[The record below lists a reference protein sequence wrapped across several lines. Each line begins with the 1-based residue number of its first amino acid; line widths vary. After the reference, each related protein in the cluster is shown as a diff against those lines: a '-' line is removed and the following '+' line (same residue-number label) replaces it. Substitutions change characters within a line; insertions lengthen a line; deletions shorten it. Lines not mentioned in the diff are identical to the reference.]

1 MLLIVAATALVAG
14 LVVPGVHTRVPGVHT
29 RVPGVR
35 MTVDTTPEECLADAP
50 SSGAASACGIE
61 DPAGMLQ
68 RYLQLLTV
76 LAGEPMAD
84 RAVEALVSF
93 AEESVQPLVLDQTK
107 LDQLQGDWQ
116 LVWQQNAK
124 TATRSQKALSPL
136 PQFSNFIEDEK
147 GRAVFRN
154 LVSVSGRVQVIADVE
169 YRAPTGTDDEPTNR
183 LGSTICAAGLTL
195 QLGRRFGW
203 RPLRLPLP
211 LRGEGWLDVTY
222 LSDEMRIT
230 RGNRGGLFV
239 HLRREFAGCLE
250 QDAPTS
256 PFTISSDRTLLF
268 DSRLRQ
274 RGS

>member
-50 SSGAASACGIE
+50 SSSAASACGIE

-107 LDQLQGDWQ
+107 LDQLQSDGQRARWHHALAETGNSVLHGPNREGPQVGHGVSHDE
-116 LVWQQNAK
+116 
-124 TATRSQKALSPL
+124 TPRS
-136 PQFSNFIEDEK
+136 E
-147 GRAVFRN
+147 R
-154 LVSVSGRVQVIADVE
+154 
-169 YRAPTGTDDEPTNR
+169 
-183 LGSTICAAGLTL
+183 
-195 QLGRRFGW
+195 
-203 RPLRLPLP
+203 
-211 LRGEGWLDVTY
+211 
-222 LSDEMRIT
+222 
-230 RGNRGGLFV
+230 
-239 HLRREFAGCLE
+239 
-250 QDAPTS
+250 
-256 PFTISSDRTLLF
+256 
-268 DSRLRQ
+268 
-274 RGS
+274 